1 MAAWDANPVVDASSS
16 PPDASE
22 SPPFFK
28 LVVSD
33 PGVTS
38 YTMSWSELIAGC
50 GSASTYI
57 SVTGTNDSDYISVDT
72 NKIRFNFSSL
82 ANRDVVTDVY
92 MLPVTITARVA
103 YDGLPET
110 EISYQFAVKEYDC
123 RPQTSPGLMSVFAN
137 FDLESTQT
145 YSDFET

>member
-1 MAAWDANPVVDASSS
+1 MATWDAYPVADASSS

-22 SPPFFK
+22 SPSFFN

-50 GSASTYI
+50 GSTSTSI
-57 SVTGTNDSDYISVDT
+57 SVTGTHDSDYIYVDD
-72 NKIRFNFSSL
+72 NIIRFDLSSL
-82 ANRDVVTDVY
+82 ENRDVVTDVY

-103 YDGLPET
+103 YVGFPES
-110 EISYQFAVKEYDC
+110 ELSYQFVVKEYDC
-123 RPQTSPGLMSVFAN
+123 RPQTSPELMSVFAN
-137 FDLESTQT
+137 FDLETTQT
-145 YSDFET
+145 YTAFSV

>member
-1 MAAWDANPVVDASSS
+1 MAAWGANPVVDASSS

-50 GSASTYI
+50 GSAST
-57 SVTGTNDSDYISVDT
+57 
-72 NKIRFNFSSL
+72 
-82 ANRDVVTDVY
+82 
-92 MLPVTITARVA
+92 
-103 YDGLPET
+103 
-110 EISYQFAVKEYDC
+110 
-123 RPQTSPGLMSVFAN
+123 
-137 FDLESTQT
+137 
-145 YSDFET
+145 